1 MSLRRISLKDF
12 VIVDTLEVDVSNGF
26 TALTGE
32 TGAGKSILIDAVQI
46 ALGQRADAGVIR
58 HGANRC
64 DIVIEVDGTPDLYD
78 WLIESGLDG
87 DAGDRH
93 NHQLLLR
100 RQIDAQGRSKAWI
113 NGFPATM
120 TQLRHVGDA
129 LVDIHGQHAWQSLSR
144 PASQRALLDGYAGI
158 NTTKLAE
165 LWQAWR
171 DSENTLT
178 EATAKQATLAQ
189 DAERLSWQ
197 ITELGKLAPKA
208 DELEAL
214 NAEHNRQSHA
224 QALIEAAQLG
234 ADALEDGDHNASGL
248 IHKTIVALEK
258 HTDIEPQFTPLVEVL
273 QQAQALIEDATHSLH
288 LYGRHNDL
296 DPAEFRVL
304 DERVS
309 NWLSHARL
317 LKCEPETLPQRLSA
331 WEAELAS
338 LNEAAD
344 IEGLKKQVAANLK
357 QVMAEAKVVH
367 EAREK
372 AARRLSTEITT
383 AMQTLGMD
391 GGLFEVAIELL
402 ETPQQHGLDD
412 IEFLVAG
419 HAGTPPRPVNKVAS
433 GGELSRIALAIAV
446 CTSRLGEA
454 PTLIFDEVDSGI
466 GGQVA
471 QTVGQLMHRLGRDRQ
486 VLAVTHLAQVAASAD
501 NHWVVKKARQS
512 DQTVSEVHPVAGDAR
527 TQEIARMLG
536 GDVQSKTSLAHA
548 SEMLAKG
555 QTA

>member
-12 VIVDTLEVDVSNGF
+12 VIVDTLEVDVSAGF

-58 HGANRC
+58 HGASRC

-78 WLIESGLDG
+78 WLVDGGLDG
-87 DAGDRH
+87 DGGDRD

-129 LVDIHGQHAWQSLSR
+129 LVDIHGQHAWQSLGRS
-144 PASQRALLDGYAGI
+144 ASQRALLDGYGGI
-158 NTTKLAE
+158 DTAAISQ
-165 LWQAWR
+165 LWQVWR
-171 DSENTLT
+171 DSEIALV

-189 DAERLSWQ
+189 DVERLSWQ
-197 ITELGKLAPKA
+197 IAELGKLAPKA
-208 DELEAL
+208 DEWESL

-248 IHKTIVALEK
+248 IHKTITALDK
-258 HTDIEPQFTPLVEVL
+258 HTDIEPQFAPLVDVL
-273 QQAQALIEDATHSLH
+273 QQAQALIEDAVHSLH

-296 DPAEFRVL
+296 DPAEFQAL

-309 NWLSHARL
+309 SWLSHARRL
-317 LKCEPETLPQRLSA
+317 RCEPETLPQRLSE
-331 WEAELAS
+331 WESALAS

-344 IEGLKKQVAANLK
+344 IEVLKKQVATNLH
-357 QVMAEAKVVH
+357 QLVTAAKVVH
-367 EAREK
+367 EARRQ
-372 AARRLSTEITT
+372 AAERLSTEITT
-383 AMQTLGMD
+383 AMQTLGME
-391 GGLFEVAIELL
+391 GGRFEVAINLL
-402 ETPQQHGLDD
+402 ATPQQHGLDD

-471 QTVGQLMHRLGRDRQ
+471 QTVGQLMQRLGRDRQ

-501 NHWVVKKARQS
+501 NHWVVRKERQS
-512 DQTVSEVHPVAGDAR
+512 DQVVSEVYAVTGDAR

-536 GDVQSKTSLAHA
+536 GDVRSKTSLAHA
-548 SEMLAKG
+548 SEMLIQG
-555 QTA
+555 QAA

>member
-12 VIVDTLEVDVSNGF
+12 VIVDTLEVDVSTGF

-32 TGAGKSILIDAVQI
+32 TGAGKSILIDAIQI

-64 DIVIEVDGTPDLYD
+64 DIVIEVDGTPALYD

-87 DAGDRH
+87 DAGDRY

-100 RQIDAQGRSKAWI
+100 RQIDAQGRSKGWI

-158 NTTKLAE
+158 NTAKLAQ
-165 LWQAWR
+165 LWQVWR

-178 EATAKQATLAQ
+178 EAIAKQATLAQ

-197 ITELGKLAPKA
+197 ITELSKLAPKA
-208 DELEAL
+208 DEWDSL

-224 QALIEAAQLG
+224 QALIEAAQMS

-273 QQAQALIEDATHSLH
+273 QQAQALIEDAAHSLH

-296 DPAEFRVL
+296 DPAEFRAL

-309 NWLSHARL
+309 NWLSHARR

-338 LNEAAD
+338 LNEAAN

-357 QVMAEAKVVH
+357 QVISEAKVVH

-372 AARRLSTEITT
+372 AAMRLSTEITT
-383 AMQTLGMD
+383 AMQTLGME
-391 GGLFEVAIELL
+391 GGRFEVAIGLL
-402 ETPQQHGLDD
+402 ETPQQHGLDEVD
-412 IEFLVAG
+412 FLVAG
-419 HAGTPPRPVNKVAS
+419 HAGTPPRPVSKVAS

-471 QTVGQLMHRLGRDRQ
+471 QTVGQLMQRLGRDRQ

-512 DQTVSEVHPVAGDAR
+512 DQTVSEVHAVSGEAR

-548 SEMLAKG
+548 SEMLAHG
-555 QTA
+555 QAV

>member
-113 NGFPATM
+113 NCFPATM

-208 DELEAL
+208 DEWEAL

-258 HTDIEPQFTPLVEVL
+258 HTDIEPQFTPLVEAL

-296 DPAEFRVL
+296 DPAEFRAL

-309 NWLSHARL
+309 NWLSHARR

-338 LNEAAD
+338 LN
-344 IEGLKKQVAANLK
+344 
-357 QVMAEAKVVH
+357 
-367 EAREK
+367 
-372 AARRLSTEITT
+372 
-383 AMQTLGMD
+383 
-391 GGLFEVAIELL
+391 
-402 ETPQQHGLDD
+402 
-412 IEFLVAG
+412 
-419 HAGTPPRPVNKVAS
+419 
-433 GGELSRIALAIAV
+433 
-446 CTSRLGEA
+446 
-454 PTLIFDEVDSGI
+454 
-466 GGQVA
+466 
-471 QTVGQLMHRLGRDRQ
+471 
-486 VLAVTHLAQVAASAD
+486 
-501 NHWVVKKARQS
+501 
-512 DQTVSEVHPVAGDAR
+512 
-527 TQEIARMLG
+527 
-536 GDVQSKTSLAHA
+536 
-548 SEMLAKG
+548 
-555 QTA
+555 

>member
-208 DELEAL
+208 DEWEAL
-214 NAEHNRQSHA
+214 NAEHNRQ
-224 QALIEAAQLG
+224 
-234 ADALEDGDHNASGL
+234 
-248 IHKTIVALEK
+248 
-258 HTDIEPQFTPLVEVL
+258 
-273 QQAQALIEDATHSLH
+273 
-288 LYGRHNDL
+288 
-296 DPAEFRVL
+296 
-304 DERVS
+304 
-309 NWLSHARL
+309 
-317 LKCEPETLPQRLSA
+317 
-331 WEAELAS
+331 
-338 LNEAAD
+338 
-344 IEGLKKQVAANLK
+344 
-357 QVMAEAKVVH
+357 
-367 EAREK
+367 
-372 AARRLSTEITT
+372 
-383 AMQTLGMD
+383 
-391 GGLFEVAIELL
+391 
-402 ETPQQHGLDD
+402 
-412 IEFLVAG
+412 
-419 HAGTPPRPVNKVAS
+419 
-433 GGELSRIALAIAV
+433 
-446 CTSRLGEA
+446 
-454 PTLIFDEVDSGI
+454 
-466 GGQVA
+466 
-471 QTVGQLMHRLGRDRQ
+471 
-486 VLAVTHLAQVAASAD
+486 
-501 NHWVVKKARQS
+501 
-512 DQTVSEVHPVAGDAR
+512 
-527 TQEIARMLG
+527 
-536 GDVQSKTSLAHA
+536 
-548 SEMLAKG
+548 
-555 QTA
+555 